1 MFRAVRIVVQFIEN
15 LSCDFISAMSV
26 KRLQELGFKES
37 DCIKALQA
45 TSGRLEAS
53 ATWLL
58 ENATPVHQARSPQ
71 QQGGNQGWQF
81 AGFEVRRTLCF
92 ILTQVRER
100 KIMGTTLRRD
110 L

>member
-1 MFRAVRIVVQFIEN
+1 MSTHNIYGYM
-15 LSCDFISAMSV
+15 ISPIAMSV

-58 ENATPVHQARSPQ
+58 ENATPVHQAQTSQ
-71 QQGGNQGWQF
+71 QQGGAQGWQF
-81 AGFEVRRTLCF
+81 AGFEVIAKPIVVYSLEIQSKLCH
-92 ILTQVRER
+92 
-100 KIMGTTLRRD
+100 K
-110 L
+110 

>member
-1 MFRAVRIVVQFIEN
+1 
-15 LSCDFISAMSV
+15 MSV

-58 ENATPVHQARSPQ
+58 ENATPVIQAQSS
-71 QQGGNQGWQF
+71 QQGSAQSWQF
-81 AGFEVRRTLCF
+81 AGFEVGGLLLLSYRY
-92 ILTQVRER
+92 ILHSQP
-100 KIMGTTLRRD
+100 KIRVLQQAQTPRQRQ
-110 L
+110 

>member
-1 MFRAVRIVVQFIEN
+1 MSTQY
-15 LSCDFISAMSV
+15 LWLHMISPIAMSV

-58 ENATPVHQARSPQ
+58 ENATPVHQAQTSQ
-71 QQGGNQGWQF
+71 QQGGAQGWQF
-81 AGFEVRRTLCF
+81 AGFEVIAKPMVVYSFEIQSKLCH
-92 ILTQVRER
+92 
-100 KIMGTTLRRD
+100 K
-110 L
+110 

>member
-1 MFRAVRIVVQFIEN
+1 
-15 LSCDFISAMSV
+15 MSV

-58 ENATPVHQARSPQ
+58 ENATPVIQAQSSHQEGSA
-71 QQGGNQGWQF
+71 QGWQF
-81 AGFEVRRTLCF
+81 AGFEVGDGLLLLFRNLHNGCVIPSF
-92 ILTQVRER
+92 QHLPLTMV
-100 KIMGTTLRRD
+100 IMSSS
-110 L
+110 

>member
-1 MFRAVRIVVQFIEN
+1 
-15 LSCDFISAMSV
+15 MSV

-58 ENATPVHQARSPQ
+58 ENATPIIQAQSSHQEGSA
-71 QQGGNQGWQF
+71 QGWQF
-81 AGFEVRRTLCF
+81 AGFEVRDGLLLLCRNLHNGCVIPSF
-92 ILTQVRER
+92 QHLPLTMV
-100 KIMGTTLRRD
+100 IMS
-110 L
+110 

>member
-1 MFRAVRIVVQFIEN
+1 
-15 LSCDFISAMSV
+15 MSV

-58 ENATPVHQARSPQ
+58 ENATPVHQAQTSQ
-71 QQGGNQGWQF
+71 QQGGAQGWQF
-81 AGFEVRRTLCF
+81 AGFEVICNANSSIFVRDSIKTLS
-92 ILTQVRER
+92 
-100 KIMGTTLRRD
+100 
-110 L
+110 

>member
-1 MFRAVRIVVQFIEN
+1 
-15 LSCDFISAMSV
+15 MSV

-58 ENATPVHQARSPQ
+58 ANATPVYQTQ
-71 QQGGNQGWQF
+71 TLQEQGGNQGWQF
-81 AGFEVRRTLCF
+81 AGFEVR
-92 ILTQVRER
+92 
-100 KIMGTTLRRD
+100 
-110 L
+110 